1 MAENTQI
8 TESLG
13 VHTQIRARPILWFA
27 DVIDVHTAAFA
38 IVSPALVDVIG
49 ASATLSGS
57 GIGVVAE
64 IAKVDDVV
72 TTQATIETNVS
83 DVLAASS
90 AISSRFYTQIS
101 DSIVVTDAARISS
114 NQFVVD
120 HIRFS
125 STSTAK
131 VDLFAITQDA
141 FSAKD
146 SSKSIVKVKIIEDL
160 FANFNV
166 ASHNNYVVQAV
177 EIFAVGDALSAS
189 GNYTTHV
196 SDLFNVA
203 DAIIVKG
210 TITTSIRETLDA
222 SDSVNAL
229 LPRSLLP
236 DFYEPDLANYVA
248 DVWTA
253 DARAWAMSRYVGV
266 PVTEFVATSKL
277 AIGAGRDGLYSRDTV
292 APTSWVQ
299 TGRVSFD
306 SPVRKRIAYVYT
318 YGQHED
324 PLDVMVFAE
333 RVRDYDA
340 YTYTQP
346 TASPETQSAVRC
358 AVGRALVGNNFMFRI
373 GNSPFDLQYVQVE
386 FAPTKRRIGG

>member
-1 MAENTQI
+1 MSTNTQI

-13 VHTQIRARPILWFA
+13 VHTQIRAHPILGFT
-27 DVIDVHTAAFA
+27 DVVGVHTKAFA
-38 IVSPALVDVIG
+38 IVSPVLVEVIG
-49 ASATLSGS
+49 ASATLSS
-57 GIGVVAE
+57 VGIGVITE

-72 TTQATIETNVS
+72 TAQATIATNVS

-90 AISSRFYTQIS
+90 AISSRLYTQIS
-101 DSIVVTDAARISS
+101 DSIEVADTVYTSS
-114 NQFVVD
+114 NRFIVD
-120 HIRFS
+120 YIRFS

-146 SSKSIVKVKIIEDL
+146 SSKLIVKVKVVEDL
-160 FANFNV
+160 FTNFNV
-166 ASHNNYVVQAV
+166 TLYNIYVARAV
-177 EIFAVGDALSAS
+177 EIFAVDDALITS
-189 GNYTTHV
+189 GNYFTHV
-196 SDLFNVA
+196 SDLLNVA

-236 DFYEPDLANYVA
+236 DFYESDLANFIA

-253 DARAWAMSRYVGV
+253 DARTWAMSRYVGV

-333 RVRDYDA
+333 RGRDYDA
-340 YTYTQP
+340 HTYTQP